1 MSTPPKKPLAH
12 RLKDRYFEEA
22 DHPYVHFVRKVRE
35 VLEPDHVL
43 VEPGCGRFAE
53 VIRKFQGEARE
64 LIGIDPVEF
73 EEESLG
79 TDVRIVRGTLDATGL
94 DTGSVDTMI
103 SRALMEHIE
112 HPDRVFA
119 EIARVLKPGGT
130 YVFLAPNL
138 GDYTALAAKLI
149 PNRMHPWIVE
159 KLEGRNPKDTFPA
172 YFRCNT
178 KGSLKRL
185 TRANGLE
192 LESVEYLGQYPSYF
206 LFNAPLFLAGTAY
219 EKLISSTELLGFLR
233 GWMLVVIRKPRG

>member
-1 MSTPPKKPLAH
+1 MSTPQSKPPLAH
-12 RLKDRYFEEA
+12 RLKDRFFDEA
-22 DHPYVHFVRKVRE
+22 DHPYVHFERKVRE
-35 VLEPDHVL
+35 VLRPHHLL

-64 LIGIDPVEF
+64 LVGIDPVDF
-73 EEESLG
+73 EDESFG

-94 DTGSVDTMI
+94 ESNSVDTMI

-119 EIARVLKPGGT
+119 EIARVLKPGGA

-149 PNRMHPWIVE
+149 PNGLHPWIVE
-159 KLEGRNPKDTFPA
+159 KVEGRNPKDTFPA

-185 TRANGLE
+185 CRANALQ

-206 LFNAPLFLAGTAY
+206 LFNAPLFLLGTAY
-219 EKLISSTELLGFLR
+219 EKLISSTDLLGFLR
-233 GWMLVVIRKPRG
+233 GWMLVVIRKPI